1 MIGQVVGGLTGIAS
15 GIIGSGKRKREQ
27 AAAQKEYDQTKSAFE
42 NLDTSNVY
50 KDMENTMEDLTVN
63 QEAAQFLAQ
72 KNQQSQANIMNTM
85 SGAAGGSG
93 IAAMTQALM
102 GQAQAGNRQ
111 ASIDIGKQEQANQAA
126 ERKQAGN
133 LQLYERKGELI
144 SRDAENEKTSTLL
157 GMSQQRLGAAN
168 KARQDATNAIVGGV
182 GSVAGGVLGGF
193 ASGAI
198 GGATSFG
205 NMLSGAFNDQSDGVP
220 L

>member
-63 QEAAQFLAQ
+63 QEAAQFAAQ
-72 KNQQSQANIMNTM
+72 QNQQSQANIMNTM

-168 KARQDATNAIVGGV
+168 QARQDATNAIVGGV
-182 GSVAGGVLGGF
+182 GSLASVAGTAAAGMGSVTDDSKDPDFMGSLMKTLG
-193 ASGAI
+193 A
-198 GGATSFG
+198 
-205 NMLSGAFNDQSDGVP
+205 
-220 L
+220 

>member
-15 GIIGSGKRKREQ
+15 GIIGSGRRKREQ

-63 QEAAQFLAQ
+63 QEAAKFAAQ
-72 KNQQSQANIMNTM
+72 QNQQSQANIMNTM

-102 GQAQAGNRQ
+102 GQTQAGNRQ
-111 ASIDIGKQEQANQAA
+111 ASIDLGKQEQANQAA

-144 SRDAENEKTSTLL
+144 SRDAENEKASTLL

-168 KARQDATNAIVGGV
+168 QARQDATNAIVGGV
-182 GSVAGGVLGGF
+182 GSLASVAGTAAAGMGSVTGNSEDPDFMGSLMKTLG
-193 ASGAI
+193 A
-198 GGATSFG
+198 
-205 NMLSGAFNDQSDGVP
+205 
-220 L
+220 

>member
-1 MIGQVVGGLTGIAS
+1 
-15 GIIGSGKRKREQ
+15 
-27 AAAQKEYDQTKSAFE
+27 
-42 NLDTSNVY
+42 
-50 KDMENTMEDLTVN
+50 MEDLTVN
-63 QEAAQFLAQ
+63 QEAAQFAAQ
-72 KNQQSQANIMNTM
+72 QNQQSQANIMNTM

-102 GQAQAGNRQ
+102 GQHKQVNRQ

-168 KARQDATNAIVGGV
+168 QARQDATNAIVGGV
-182 GSVAGGVLGGF
+182 GSLASVAGTAAAGMGSVTGNSEDPGFMGSLMKTLG
-193 ASGAI
+193 A
-198 GGATSFG
+198 
-205 NMLSGAFNDQSDGVP
+205 
-220 L
+220 